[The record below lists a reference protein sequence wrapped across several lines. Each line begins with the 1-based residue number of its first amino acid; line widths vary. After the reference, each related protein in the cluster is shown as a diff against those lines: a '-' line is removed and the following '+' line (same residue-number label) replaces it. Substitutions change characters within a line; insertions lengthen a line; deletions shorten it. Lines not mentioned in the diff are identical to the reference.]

1 MTYKKKT
8 LKKLQSKWNRLP
20 PNKEA
25 TALANIEWAVCHK
38 CLEVSTWTGTQEQI
52 QAQETVIRFSQ
63 VLNTRINT
71 EGGIVGRASNM
82 AKLEFPSLTWDTWNM
97 GFMRMNAGSLNFIA
111 VRLMMALIS

>member
-38 CLEVSTWTGTQEQI
+38 CLEVSTWTQEQI

-63 VLNTRINT
+63 DLIWTRCSSRVLEKVRMSSKYMNTKTFKKFLRT
-71 EGGIVGRASNM
+71 
-82 AKLEFPSLTWDTWNM
+82 SLTNVW
-97 GFMRMNAGSLNFIA
+97 
-111 VRLMMALIS
+111 

>member
-25 TALANIEWAVCHK
+25 TALANIEWGVCHK

-82 AKLEFPSLTWDTWNM
+82 AKL
-97 GFMRMNAGSLNFIA
+97 
-111 VRLMMALIS
+111 

>member
-82 AKLEFPSLTWDTWNM
+82 AKL
-97 GFMRMNAGSLNFIA
+97 
-111 VRLMMALIS
+111 